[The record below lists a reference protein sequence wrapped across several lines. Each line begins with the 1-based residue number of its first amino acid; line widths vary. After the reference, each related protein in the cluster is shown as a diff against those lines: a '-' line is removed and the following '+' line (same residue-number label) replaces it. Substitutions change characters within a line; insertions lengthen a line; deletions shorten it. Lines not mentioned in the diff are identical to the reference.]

1 MTWLGLILR
10 NLWRRPGRSI
20 FTLAGVALAVASYLT
35 LAGLSQGMDEGT
47 QASLN
52 ERRIDLVVSR
62 AGMFEV
68 FGGSLPEA
76 LEARVRAVPGVADVY
91 AHLDTL
97 MPAGEDTH
105 AIVAGWRPEDFE
117 YREMPVLRGRKPIPG
132 QAEVALGDQ
141 LAQALHAD
149 VAGSTVT
156 PDFAQLRVAG
166 IMGFT
171 TESPCGSGDD
181 AAARSAGVALSAR
194 PGDDLPAEA
203 QQCRGAR
210 RDHGGAGEDQGVAA
224 RPERRHHRRSPARQ
238 QDRRQSSRGLG
249 GHRAG
254 GAVMAGLSVLNTLA
268 MAVEERTREIGI
280 LSMIGWSRGRV
291 MRLVLGEGLILAGI
305 GGLFGL
311 VLGYFGGRAVVLFVL
326 PGSGLG
332 VTQTVGLD
340 AKAMAAALVVG
351 ALGAAWPAW
360 RAAGLTPAMAMQHQ

>member
-68 FGGSLPEA
+68 FGGSLPES
-76 LEARVRAVPGVADVY
+76 LEARVRAVPGVADVS
-91 AHLDTL
+91 ADLDTF

-117 YREMPVLRGRKPIPG
+117 YREMPLLRGRKPIPG
-132 QAEVALGDQ
+132 QGEVALGDQ

-149 VAGSTVT
+149 VGSTVT
-156 PDFAQLRVAG
+156 LDFSQLRVAG

-171 TESPCGSGDD
+171 TGIMRGSAMMPLSDLQAMLSRPGQVTIYQLRLSNPGTPG
-181 AAARSAGVALSAR
+181 AAAAVQARIKALQPGLSVDTTDEALRGNKIVAILAAASAAIALVAL
-194 PGDDLPAEA
+194 
-203 QQCRGAR
+203 
-210 RDHGGAGEDQGVAA
+210 
-224 RPERRHHRRSPARQ
+224 
-238 QDRRQSSRGLG
+238 
-249 GHRAG
+249 
-254 GAVMAGLSVLNTLA
+254 VMAGLSVLNTLA

-311 VLGYFGGRAVVLFVL
+311 ALGYFGGRAVVLFVL